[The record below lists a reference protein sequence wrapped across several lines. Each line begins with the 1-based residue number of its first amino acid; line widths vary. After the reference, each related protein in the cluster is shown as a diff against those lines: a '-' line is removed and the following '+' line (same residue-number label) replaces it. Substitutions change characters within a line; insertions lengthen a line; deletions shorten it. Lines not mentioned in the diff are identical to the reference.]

1 MKKFTFM
8 LLAAFIAACAW
19 AQPTAEKNRLQLPEQ
34 LAVTAKSYKLVP
46 EKKEMAP
53 RTPLKGKV
61 QAPVKNTNSKKA
73 KSVRKKAFDF
83 SVLLSGEPETFL
95 IKSYSFSMK
104 NVGTTEEPEYDLVP
118 NNIFRV
124 SEFWTITLD
133 ATTME
138 ISITGIGEG
147 DLPVKGVVNPQT
159 MEITIPYGQDVKT
172 LTNGTKAMFSATGA
186 DNLVCTL
193 GENGIE
199 FGDYWYLAYVGGDND
214 GYMASDIYLSEAVQP
229 NGKMTFGDDEVV
241 IYIDVDEVNYI
252 ATVWNFADEGV
263 AVDVTL
269 KPEGKFII
277 EPQLIYEGGS
287 TYGDF
292 YTYDSDWKSLISGT
306 GTENTLT
313 FANTWTI
320 CAPSTGY
327 WFGEQPAATITFDG
341 TFVYPEIPDTPA
353 TPAAP
358 EVTFFDFWNG
368 EYATVTVNVPCVDA
382 EGNDIKGS
390 LLTYQLYT
398 ADAEG
403 NAVALGEP
411 IAYDNAENGTGD
423 TKTVKLG
430 EEAKN
435 LTVIA
440 AKSIYT
446 AAGETNESEMSEW
459 YEIPEVVVI
468 PEGLEVKEYPVTAD
482 AYSDSWTTYTG
493 TALVGVD
500 GTDVYVQGILPHCP
514 NGWAKGILENGVVT
528 FPVQCVGTYSGVYIY
543 LASYGDGPSPVT
555 FTYIADE
562 DMYQSTDAIIANAY
576 TDKFGFYYPYFSGM
590 TIGTEVIPEL
600 VELPVGAEVVK
611 YPFLGTTYSNTG
623 STEFETTV
631 NVAVVE
637 NYVYVQGLNTYDPQA
652 WVKGT
657 KDEESG
663 NIIFPTG
670 QNLGTFEY
678 SGTTYQFYMIG
689 YDGTDIVDV
698 VMTYNEAQDYYM
710 LQNDLIV
717 NGKKRSLSY
726 YKWYEAGSTIGIQ
739 KEFDYTFDFNAMDIP
754 TSSNVSTDG
763 DITETLELTEGSVT
777 LAISPKDEGAKTENR
792 FWSTG
797 NGPQLRV
804 YSGTLT
810 FSVPSGYVITQIV
823 FNNGKWNDGNSAD
836 SGEFEGA
843 TWTGKA
849 QNVVVSIAA
858 NTQINNIIVTVTP
871 GVIISDAL
879 YATFVAPYDIDFTGS
894 EVNAFAAQASD
905 TYVHLEPVTTV
916 PAGTAVVVS
925 AAEAGTYTLTRT
937 VGVTLGTN
945 NDLVAATE
953 PVVADGTQYILAKEG
968 EEVGFYQVTP
978 ETTIAAGKGYLVI
991 EAAVKAFYPL
1001 EDGNATGIESLT
1013 PALSE
1018 SEGAIFNLAGQRI
1031 SKIQKGIS
1039 IVNGKK
1045 ILK

>member
-34 LAVTAKSYKLVP
+34 LAVSAKSYKLVP

-95 IKSYSFSMK
+95 IKSYSYSME
-104 NVGTTEEPEYDLVP
+104 NQGTEEEPDYQLVF

-214 GYMASDIYLSEAVQP
+214 GNMASDIYLSEAVQP
-229 NGKMTFGDDEVV
+229 NGKMTIGDDEAV
-241 IYIDVDEVNYI
+241 IYIDVDEENYI

-269 KPEGKFII
+269 KPEGKFVI

-292 YTYDSDWKSLISGT
+292 YTFDSDWESAISGT

-368 EYATVTVNVPCVDA
+368 EYATVTVTVPCVDA

-398 ADAEG
+398 KDGEG

-411 IAYDNAENGTGD
+411 IAYSNEENGAGD
-423 TKTVKLG
+423 KKTVKLG

-446 AAGETNESEMSEW
+446 AAGETNESELSAW
-459 YEIPEVVVI
+459 FEIPELVVV

-482 AYSDSWTTYTG
+482 AYTG
-493 TALVGVD
+493 TWNDYEGTVNLGVD
-500 GTDVYVQGILPHCP
+500 GTDVYIQGIHPTLP
-514 NGWAKGILENGVVT
+514 NAWVKGTLEDGVVT
-528 FPVQCVGTYSGVYIY
+528 FPIQCMGVYNGSYTY
-543 LASYGDGPSPVT
+543 LAGYSSGDLTPVT
-555 FTYIADE
+555 FTYHAED
-562 DMYQSTDAIIANAY
+562 DMYVGSGYILASVNQTLSIS
-576 TDKFGFYYPYFSGM
+576 YPQFHGM

-754 TSSNVSTDG
+754 TSNNVNTDG
-763 DITETLELTEGSVT
+763 DITETFELSEGGVT
-777 LAISPKDEGAKTENR
+777 LSISPKDEGAKTENR

-968 EEVGFYQVTP
+968 EEVGFCQVTP
-978 ETTIAAGKGYLVI
+978 ETTIAAGKGYLVV

-1045 ILK
+1045 IMK